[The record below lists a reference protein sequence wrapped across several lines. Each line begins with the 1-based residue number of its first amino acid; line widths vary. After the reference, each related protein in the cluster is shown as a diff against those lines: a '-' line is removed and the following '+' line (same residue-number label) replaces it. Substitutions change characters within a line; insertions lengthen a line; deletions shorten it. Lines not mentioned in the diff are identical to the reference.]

1 MADRSG
7 GGCDTQYKL
16 FYLKYV
22 LYLNS
27 LSAIMLYIK

>member
-7 GGCDTQYKL
+7 GGYDTKNKL

-22 LYLNS
+22 LRLNS